1 MAGRSFVVQSGGER
15 VANSAAVRFFDA
27 WTRVPGNVAT
37 LALRTGA
44 AVLPAC
50 MVRDGAGWVIHV
62 QPALLAERSGR
73 LQADVQRLT
82 QQTMDAMEA
91 FVRQYP
97 DQWFMFRPMW
107 PATSAEPAL
116 YALGG

>member
-1 MAGRSFVVQSGGER
+1 
-15 VANSAAVRFFDA
+15 
-27 WTRVPGNVAT
+27 VAT

-44 AVLPAC
+44 SILPAC

-62 QPALLAERSGR
+62 QPPLLGERSAR
-73 LQADVQRLT
+73 LQTDVQRLT

-107 PATSAEPAL
+107 PAAAPEPAL
-116 YALGG
+116 YALGEQA